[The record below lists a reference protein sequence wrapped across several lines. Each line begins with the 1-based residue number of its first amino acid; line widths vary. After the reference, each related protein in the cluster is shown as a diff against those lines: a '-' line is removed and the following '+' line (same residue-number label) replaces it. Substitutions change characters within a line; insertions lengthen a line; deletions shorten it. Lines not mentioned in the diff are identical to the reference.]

1 MNSVWIKW
9 LINQNARTM
18 TLIHTWNRTVCLV
31 IWRMRLSIFNFLLE
45 RGSVLY
51 SILMSLK
58 FKGWINRPCLQ
69 IELLVQFLEKML
81 ELECIS
87 TTKIECNP
95 LLKEMQTA
103 CQLDNWTDVSTLIED
118 RKIADKMRIIL
129 VFIEMKIAGFRTK
142 RQETKRNYYRL

>member
-1 MNSVWIKW
+1 
-9 LINQNARTM
+9 
-18 TLIHTWNRTVCLV
+18 
-31 IWRMRLSIFNFLLE
+31 
-45 RGSVLY
+45 
-51 SILMSLK
+51 
-58 FKGWINRPCLQ
+58 
-69 IELLVQFLEKML
+69 ML
-81 ELECIS
+81 ELECTS